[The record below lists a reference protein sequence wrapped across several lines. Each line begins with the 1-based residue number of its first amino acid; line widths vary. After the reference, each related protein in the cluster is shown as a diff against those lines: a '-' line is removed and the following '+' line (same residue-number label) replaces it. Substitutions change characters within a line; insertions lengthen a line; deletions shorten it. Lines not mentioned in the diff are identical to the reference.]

1 MQVVRL
7 PVAVPVPDDDPVVSG
22 WRGARAAVGRSAT
35 ELVRRCRE
43 RGRSAVLRAGRISG
57 ASVAAFLVAEA
68 VGLQDP
74 PPLIAALT
82 ALLVVQATL
91 ASTLVNGIQRVL
103 SVVAGVALAVLF
115 VSVVGLSWWSLG
127 ALVAASIVVG
137 QVLRLGPHLLEVPI
151 SAMLVLGVGYSAGA
165 ESVGAGRIVETLVGA
180 AVGVLVNVAFP
191 PAVQTRYAG
200 RAVEKFAEE
209 IAGLLAGAADA
220 LAAGAVEP
228 EQAARW
234 LDDARRLNRHA
245 PRVDRA
251 LEHAEESRRL
261 NVRALGTPRSERSL
275 RDGLDGLE
283 HTSVSVRTLFRALYD
298 ATAER
303 TGVAEDPAYAAE
315 VRRGAAALM
324 ARIAAVVGAFGR
336 LLQAEVEGSG
346 GAQNAELT
354 AALEALRLARAEVEA
369 LLIADPRG
377 RQGLWELNSA
387 VLTTTDRVLQELDDA
402 EHARLRWERAE
413 AARSEHRAAQAIG
426 RMRTRSRQLG
436 ERVDLTKRVD
446 LARRTRRGGPAER
459 GVAVEPG
466 EGQPPDGRARSSRP
480 E

>member
-1 MQVVRL
+1 
-7 PVAVPVPDDDPVVSG
+7 VAVVDADDDPMTSG
-22 WRGARAAVGRSAT
+22 RRGALGAVRRFGT
-35 ELVRRCRE
+35 ELVRRCRD
-43 RGRSAVLRAGRISG
+43 RGRSAVLRAGRITG
-57 ASVAAFLVAEA
+57 ASVAAYLVAEA
-68 VGLQDP
+68 VGLRDP

-82 ALLVVQATL
+82 AVLVVQATL
-91 ASTLVNGIQRVL
+91 ASTLVNGIQRVA
-103 SVVAGVALAVLF
+103 SVVAGVALAVVF
-115 VSVVGLSWWSLG
+115 VSVFGLSWWSLG

-137 QVLRLGPHLLEVPI
+137 QVLRLGPHLVEVPI
-151 SAMLVLGVGYSAGA
+151 SAMLVLGVGYSAAA
-165 ESVGAGRIVETLVGA
+165 ESVGAGRIIETLLGA

-191 PAVQTRYAG
+191 PAVQTRFAG
-200 RAVEKFAEE
+200 RAVERFAEE
-209 IAGLLAGAADA
+209 IAELLAGAAGA
-220 LAAGAVEP
+220 LGAGVVEA

-251 LEHAEESRRL
+251 LAHAEESRRL

-275 RDGLDGLE
+275 RDGLDALE
-283 HTSVSVRTLFRALYD
+283 HTSVSVRTLFRALFD

-303 TGVAEDPAYAAE
+303 TGVAEDPAYATE
-315 VRRGAAALM
+315 VRHSAAALM

-336 LLQAEVEGSG
+336 LVQAEVDSSG
-346 GAQNAELT
+346 RVQNAELT
-354 AALEALRLARAEVEA
+354 AALEALRVARAEVEV

-402 EHARLRWERAE
+402 EHARLRWERVE

-426 RMRTRSRQLG
+426 RLRTRGRQLG

-446 LARRTRRGGPAER
+446 LTRRARRSGPAER
-459 GVAVEPG
+459 GAAVERG
-466 EGQPPDGRARSSRP
+466 HG
-480 E
+480 